1 MARNTGEIALNY
13 KMKSNMT
20 MKKEKTEGKAEAA
33 IQTEQKKKSKFA
45 LYWESRK
52 EREPG
57 LEIVDMR
64 AVLK

>member
-1 MARNTGEIALNY
+1 MNT
-13 KMKSNMT
+13 
-20 MKKEKTEGKAEAA
+20 KKEKTEGKAEATK
-33 IQTEQKKKSKFA
+33 QTEQKGKSKFNR
-45 LYWESRK
+45 YWETRK